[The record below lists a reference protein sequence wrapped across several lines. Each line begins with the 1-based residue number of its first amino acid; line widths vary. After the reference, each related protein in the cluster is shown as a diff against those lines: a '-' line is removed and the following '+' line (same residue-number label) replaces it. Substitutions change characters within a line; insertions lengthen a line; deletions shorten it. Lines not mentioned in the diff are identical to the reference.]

1 MSWMSRP
8 VARAT
13 AASVGAMVRAASS
26 AASKPSVRAAIS
38 FSSMMRRSTSAT
50 SRPDQRMPSVPG
62 LIEQLQVGAF
72 AGGGAARVDVD
83 DAHAA
88 LGARGLDALVEDGV
102 APGGVGAGQHHEIGQ
117 LQVLVALR
125 HHVGA
130 EGAAVAGHRRG
141 HAQARVGVDVRRADE
156 ALGQLVGDVIVLGQ
170 ELAREIE
177 GDRLRAV
184 LGPDGGEPGGHMIE
198 RLRPSSCAGHRR
210 SGAAAASPAPAS
222 RPAPS
227 PWSTAAR
234 SWPDAPDRPRW
245 PLRPC
250 RPASPARRSRR
261 RSRGRWCGRPT
272 SGRARV
278 PLPLA
283 GRG

>member
-1 MSWMSRP
+1 MSRP

-26 AASKPSVRAAIS
+26 AASKPSVRASIRL
-38 FSSMMRRSTSAT
+38 SSMRRRSTSADQQAGPEDAVGAG
-50 SRPDQRMPSVPG
+50 PDRK
-62 LIEQLQVGAF
+62 LQVGAF
-72 AGGGAARVDVD
+72 GGGGAARVDVD

-88 LGARGLDALVEDGV
+88 LGTGGLDALVENRV
-102 APGGVGAGQHHEIGQ
+102 APGGVGAGQHHQVGQ

-130 EGAAVAGHRRG
+130 EGAAVAGHRGG
-141 HAQARVGVDVRRADE
+141 HAQARVGIDVRRADE
-156 ALGQLVGDVIVLGQ
+156 ALGQLVGDVVVLGQ

-177 GDRLRAV
+177 GDRLRPV
-184 LGPDGGEPGGHMIE
+184 LGPDGGEPGRHMIE
-198 RLRPSSCAGHRR
+198 RRVPGRAPGHRP

-234 SWPDAPDRPRW
+234 NWPDAPDRPRW
-245 PLRPC
+245 PLHPC
-250 RPASPARRSRR
+250 RRASPAPRSRR
-261 RSRGRWCGRPT
+261 RNRGRWCETG
-272 SGRARV
+272 GV
-278 PLPLA
+278 PLSPLA
-283 GRG
+283 GRGLG